1 MSKNVYLSASI
12 VTNPDKEIAAG
23 PVYVVLDSVCHLAEM
38 QPAQQKETS
47 NRIMAAMA
55 KDVSLPYGDYY
66 LSMQEI
72 SEREYL
78 AATGALEDGDEEII
92 EELSGYETPNDIQ
105 DALRNVSKCAR
116 MLAKTTGDNEE
127 FRKYTRLATIVEE
140 AMAKQVV
147 K

>member
-12 VTNPDKEIAAG
+12 VTNPGKEIAAG
-23 PVYVVLDSVCHLAEM
+23 PVYVILDSVCHFAEM
-38 QPAQQKETS
+38 QPAQRKETS

-78 AATGALEDGDEEII
+78 AATGALEDGDEKII
-92 EELSGYETPNDIQ
+92 EELSGYEASNDVQ
-105 DALRNVSKCAR
+105 DALRNVSKYAR

-127 FRKYTRLATIVEE
+127 FRRYTRLATIIEE
-140 AMAKQVV
+140 AMTKQVV

>member
-127 FRKYTRLATIVEE
+127 FRKYTRLATIIEE
-140 AMAKQVV
+140 AMTKQVV

>member
-12 VTNPDKEIAAG
+12 VTNHRKETVAG

-38 QPAQQKETS
+38 QPAQQKEIG
-47 NRIMAAMA
+47 NCVMAAMA
-55 KDVSLPYGDYY
+55 KDVFLPYGGYY

-92 EELSGYETPNDIQ
+92 EELSRHEASNDIR
-105 DALRNVSKCAR
+105 DTLRNVSKYAR
-116 MLAKTTGDNEE
+116 MLAKTTSDNEE

-140 AMAKQVV
+140 AMAKNTAV
-147 K
+147 

>member
-12 VTNPDKEIAAG
+12 VTNPGKEIAAG
-23 PVYVVLDSVCHLAEM
+23 PVYVILDSVCHLAEM
-38 QPAQQKETS
+38 QPARQKEIG

-72 SEREYL
+72 SERECL
-78 AATGALEDGDEEII
+78 AATGALEDGDEKII
-92 EELSGYETPNDIQ
+92 EELFEYEASNDVR
-105 DALRNVSKCAR
+105 DALRNVSEYAR
-116 MLAKTTGDNEE
+116 MLAKTTGGNEE
-127 FRKYTRLATIVEE
+127 FRMYTRLATIIEE
-140 AMAKQVV
+140 AMTKQVV

>member
-1 MSKNVYLSASI
+1 MSKNMYLSASI
-12 VTNPDKEIAAG
+12 VTNPGKEIAAG
-23 PVYVVLDSVCHLAEM
+23 PVYVILDSVCHLAEM
-38 QPAQQKETS
+38 QPARQKEIG

-72 SEREYL
+72 SERECL
-78 AATGALEDGDEEII
+78 AATGALEDGDEKII
-92 EELSGYETPNDIQ
+92 EELFEYEASNDVR
-105 DALRNVSKCAR
+105 DALRNVSEYAR

-127 FRKYTRLATIVEE
+127 FRMYTRLATIIEE
-140 AMAKQVV
+140 AMTKQVV

>member
-12 VTNPDKEIAAG
+12 VTNPDEIAAG

-55 KDVSLPYGDYY
+55 KDVSLPYGSYY

-72 SEREYL
+72 SEREYI
-78 AATGALEDGDEEII
+78 ATTGALEDGDKEII
-92 EELSGYETPNDIQ
+92 EELSGYEAPNDIR
-105 DALRNVSKCAR
+105 DALRNVSKYAR

-127 FRKYTRLATIVEE
+127 FRRYTRLATIIEE
-140 AMAKQVV
+140 AMTKQVV

>member
-12 VTNPDKEIAAG
+12 VTNPGKEIAAG
-23 PVYVVLDSVCHLAEM
+23 PVYVALDSVCHLAEM

-55 KDVSLPYGDYY
+55 KDVSLPYGSYY

-72 SEREYL
+72 SEREYI
-78 AATGALEDGDEEII
+78 ATTGALEDGDKEII
-92 EELSGYETPNDIQ
+92 EELSGYEAPNDIR
-105 DALRNVSKCAR
+105 DALRNVSKYAR

-127 FRKYTRLATIVEE
+127 FRRYTRLATIIEE
-140 AMAKQVV
+140 AMTKQVV

>member
-12 VTNPDKEIAAG
+12 ITNPGKEIAAG
-23 PVYVVLDSVCHLAEM
+23 PVYVVLDSVCHFAEM
-38 QPAQQKETS
+38 QPAQRKETS
-47 NRIMAAMA
+47 NRIMVAMA

-78 AATGALEDGDEEII
+78 AATGALEDGDEKII
-92 EELSGYETPNDIQ
+92 EELSGYEASNDVQ
-105 DALRNVSKCAR
+105 DALRNVSKYAR

-127 FRKYTRLATIVEE
+127 FRRYTRLATIIEE
-140 AMAKQVV
+140 AMTKQVV

>member
-1 MSKNVYLSASI
+1 MGKNVYLSASI
-12 VTNPDKEIAAG
+12 VTNPGKEIAAG
-23 PVYVVLDSVCHLAEM
+23 PVYVVLDSVCHFAEM
-38 QPAQQKETS
+38 QPAQRKETS
-47 NRIMAAMA
+47 NRIMVAMA

-78 AATGALEDGDEEII
+78 AATGALEDGDEKII
-92 EELSGYETPNDIQ
+92 EELSGYEASNDVQ
-105 DALRNVSKCAR
+105 DALRNVSKYAR

-127 FRKYTRLATIVEE
+127 FRKYTRLATIIEE
-140 AMAKQVV
+140 AMTKQVV

>member
-12 VTNPDKEIAAG
+12 VTNPGKEIAAG
-23 PVYVVLDSVCHLAEM
+23 PVYVILDSVCHLAEM
-38 QPAQQKETS
+38 QPAWQKEIG

-72 SEREYL
+72 SERECL
-78 AATGALEDGDEEII
+78 AATGALEDGDEKIT
-92 EELSGYETPNDIQ
+92 EELFEYEASNDVR
-105 DALRNVSKCAR
+105 DALRNVSEYAR

-127 FRKYTRLATIVEE
+127 FRMYTRLATIIEE
-140 AMAKQVV
+140 AMTKQVV

>member
-12 VTNPDKEIAAG
+12 VTNPGKEIAAG
-23 PVYVVLDSVCHLAEM
+23 PVYVVLDSVCHFAEI
-38 QPAQQKETS
+38 QPARQKEIS
-47 NRIMAAMA
+47 HRIMAAMA

-92 EELSGYETPNDIQ
+92 EELSGYEAPNDIL
-105 DALRNVSKCAR
+105 DALQNVSKYAR
-116 MLAKTTGDNEE
+116 MLAKTTRNSGGIRDWQ
-127 FRKYTRLATIVEE
+127 RLL
-140 AMAKQVV
+140 KRQ
-147 K
+147 

>member
-12 VTNPDKEIAAG
+12 VTNHRKETVAG

-38 QPAQQKETS
+38 QPAQQKEIG
-47 NRIMAAMA
+47 NCVMAAMA
-55 KDVSLPYGDYY
+55 KDVFLPYGGYY

-92 EELSGYETPNDIQ
+92 EELSRHEASNDVR
-105 DALRNVSKCAR
+105 DALRNVSKYAR
-116 MLAKTTGDNEE
+116 MLAKTTSDNEE

-140 AMAKQVV
+140 AMAKNTAV
-147 K
+147 

>member
-12 VTNPDKEIAAG
+12 VTNPGKEIAAG

-38 QPAQQKETS
+38 QPAQQKEIG

-78 AATGALEDGDEEII
+78 AATGALEDGDEKII
-92 EELSGYETPNDIQ
+92 EELSEYEASNDIQ
-105 DALRNVSKCAR
+105 DALRNVSKYAR

-127 FRKYTRLATIVEE
+127 FRRYTRLATIIEE
-140 AMAKQVV
+140 AMTKQVV

>member
-12 VTNPDKEIAAG
+12 VTNPSKETVAG

-38 QPAQQKETS
+38 QPAQQKEIG
-47 NRIMAAMA
+47 NCVMATMA
-55 KDVSLPYGDYY
+55 KDVSLPYGGYY

-92 EELSGYETPNDIQ
+92 DELSGYEASNDVR
-105 DALRNVSKCAR
+105 DALRNVCKYAR
-116 MLAKTTGDNEE
+116 MLAKTTSDNEE
-127 FRKYTRLATIVEE
+127 FRKYTRLATIVDE
-140 AMAKQVV
+140 AMAKNTAV
-147 K
+147 

>member
-12 VTNPDKEIAAG
+12 VTNPGKEIAAG
-23 PVYVVLDSVCHLAEM
+23 PVYVILDRVCHLAEI
-38 QPAQQKETS
+38 QPARQKEIG

-72 SEREYL
+72 SERECL
-78 AATGALEDGDEEII
+78 AATGALEDGDEKII
-92 EELSGYETPNDIQ
+92 EELFEYEASNDVR
-105 DALRNVSKCAR
+105 DALRNVSEYAR

-127 FRKYTRLATIVEE
+127 FRMYTRLATIIEE
-140 AMAKQVV
+140 AMTKQVV

>member
-12 VTNPDKEIAAG
+12 VTNPGKEIAAG

-55 KDVSLPYGDYY
+55 NDVFLPYGGYY

-78 AATGALEDGDEEII
+78 SATGALEDGDEKII
-92 EELSGYETPNDIQ
+92 EELSGYEASNDVR
-105 DALRNVSKCAR
+105 DALQNVSKYAR
-116 MLAKTTGDNEE
+116 MLAKTTRDNEE
-127 FRKYTRLATIVEE
+127 SRMYTRLATIVDE
-140 AMAKQVV
+140 AMTKQAR

>member
-12 VTNPDKEIAAG
+12 VTNPGKEIAAG
-23 PVYVVLDSVCHLAEM
+23 PVYVVLDSVCHFAEM
-38 QPAQQKETS
+38 QPARQKEIS

-92 EELSGYETPNDIQ
+92 EELSGYEAPNDIL
-105 DALRNVSKCAR
+105 DALQNVSKYAR
-116 MLAKTTGDNEE
+116 MLAKTTRNSGGIRDWQ
-127 FRKYTRLATIVEE
+127 RLL
-140 AMAKQVV
+140 KRQ
-147 K
+147 

>member
-12 VTNPDKEIAAG
+12 VTNPGKEIAAG
-23 PVYVVLDSVCHLAEM
+23 PVYVVLDSVCHFAEM
-38 QPAQQKETS
+38 QPAQRKETS

-72 SEREYL
+72 SERECL

-92 EELSGYETPNDIQ
+92 EELSGYEAFNDIR
-105 DALRNVSKCAR
+105 DALRNVSKYAR

-127 FRKYTRLATIVEE
+127 FRRYTRLATIIEE
-140 AMAKQVV
+140 VMIKQVV